1 LKSYLSIKHKENI
14 MKKSSFV
21 HRVSCLVL
29 LMVSLALP
37 SARAA
42 ENRQGVIQ
50 MIAMSLDSA
59 KSALESDRNGNK
71 QQALNSLKQTEQYV
85 KQYSDS
91 VPAAK
96 IKKLKTT
103 IASATI
109 DLQSNNMPKAGE
121 SISHAIS
128 LIQEIQAMVK

>member
-1 LKSYLSIKHKENI
+1 
-14 MKKSSFV
+14 MKKSGFV

-29 LMVSLALP
+29 LMVNLALP
-37 SARAA
+37 AARAA
-42 ENRQGVIQ
+42 ENRQSVIQ
-50 MIAMSLDSA
+50 MISMSLDSA
-59 KSALESDRNGNK
+59 KSALENDKAGNK
-71 QQALNSLKQTEQYV
+71 QKALTALKQTEQYV

-103 IASATI
+103 LASATI

-121 SISHAIS
+121 SISQAIS
-128 LIQEIQAMVK
+128 LIQEIKASFK